1 MSIHYIEPLS
11 SAISRTKQA
20 LFNPMDPRKWFVV
33 GFSAFLATLTD
44 VQVSGSVPN
53 TGIRKTSNLDLEAVL
68 YFPQRAWEWLGNHP
82 GWAMLIAFALFLFSV
97 LMIVITWL
105 SARGKFM
112 FLDNVVRGQARIVAP
127 WYEYRKE
134 GNSFFWWNLFW
145 LVIFSAIVVA
155 YIFYC
160 FVYLQ
165 AVYEGSGNGRTLIL
179 PAVFAGLGFFAIS
192 LISAFIF
199 VLLRDFVVQIMY
211 RDRITGWEAMQKFL
225 PLFFSRFFHF
235 LGYGIFRL
243 IVSLLIIVGI
253 LICGC
258 ITCCI
263 GFLILAIPY
272 INAVVLLPVSYAMRA
287 FPVEFLEQFGP
298 EYQVFPKPDGNPPET
313 VPPIA

>member
-1 MSIHYIEPLS
+1 M
-11 SAISRTKQA
+11 
-20 LFNPMDPRKWFVV
+20 
-33 GFSAFLATLTD
+33 
-44 VQVSGSVPN
+44 
-53 TGIRKTSNLDLEAVL
+53 

-97 LMIVITWL
+97 FMVVITWL

-179 PAVFAGLGFFAIS
+179 PAVLAGLGFFAIS
-192 LISAFIF
+192 IFSAFIF
-199 VLLRDFVVQIMY
+199 ILLRDFVVQIMY
-211 RDRITGWEAMQKFL
+211 RDRISGWKAMQKFL
-225 PLFFSRFFHF
+225 PLFFSQFFHF
-235 LGYGIFRL
+235 FGYGIFRL
-243 IVSLLIIVGI
+243 FVSVLIIVGI
-253 LICGC
+253 FICGC

-263 GFLILAIPY
+263 GFLVRRSPISMRSCCCPCRMRCGPSQLNFSSNSGPSIRFFGNRMPILRKQC
-272 INAVVLLPVSYAMRA
+272 LPLYEGCNENDLPNIYA
-287 FPVEFLEQFGP
+287 G
-298 EYQVFPKPDGNPPET
+298 
-313 VPPIA
+313 

>member
-11 SAISRTKQA
+11 RAISRTKQA
-20 LFNPMDPRKWFVV
+20 LFNPMDPRKWFVI
-33 GFSAFLATLTD
+33 GFSAFLAALTD
-44 VQVSGSVPN
+44 VQVSGGVPN
-53 TGIRKTSNLDLEAVL
+53 TGIRKTSDFDLESVL

-82 GWAMLIAFALFLFSV
+82 GWAMLIAFALFLFSI
-97 LMIVITWL
+97 LMVVITWL

-127 WYEYRKE
+127 WYEYKKE

-145 LVIFSAIVVA
+145 VVIFSAIVIA
-155 YIFYC
+155 YVLYC

-165 AVYEGSGNGRTLIL
+165 AVYEGSGNGRALIL
-179 PAVFAGLGFFAIS
+179 PVVFAGLGFFAIS
-192 LISAFIF
+192 LFSAFIF
-199 VLLRDFVVQIMY
+199 ILLRDFVIQIMY
-211 RDRITGWEAMQKFL
+211 RDRISGWEAIQKFL
-225 PLFFSRFFHF
+225 PLFFSQFLHF
-235 LGYGIFRL
+235 VGYGIFRL
-243 IVSLLIIVGI
+243 LVSLLIVVGI

-287 FPVEFLEQFGP
+287 FAVEFLEQFGP
-298 EYQVFPKPDGNPPET
+298 EYQVFPKPDANPPET

>member
-1 MSIHYIEPLS
+1 
-11 SAISRTKQA
+11 
-20 LFNPMDPRKWFVV
+20 
-33 GFSAFLATLTD
+33 
-44 VQVSGSVPN
+44 
-53 TGIRKTSNLDLEAVL
+53 
-68 YFPQRAWEWLGNHP
+68 
-82 GWAMLIAFALFLFSV
+82 V

-112 FLDNVVRGQARIVAP
+112 FLDNVVRGQARVVAP

-134 GNSFFWWNLFW
+134 GNSFFRWNLSW
-145 LVIFSAIVVA
+145 VVIFSAITVA

-165 AVYEGSGNGRTLIL
+165 AVYEGSGNGRALIV
-179 PAVFAGLGFFAIS
+179 PAVLAGLGFFAIS
-192 LISAFIF
+192 IISVFIF

-211 RDRITGWEAMQKFL
+211 RDRTTGWEAMQKFL
-225 PLFFSRFFHF
+225 PLFFSQFLHF
-235 LGYGIFRL
+235 VGYGIFRFL
-243 IVSLLIIVGI
+243 VSLLIMVGI
-253 LICGC
+253 FICGC

-298 EYQVFPKPDGNPPET
+298 EYQVFPRPDASSPET
-313 VPPIA
+313 VPPVV